1 MKPLVLWLLQSAT
14 WTVTPAAPTVGDTV
28 VIERTLTEGVAGARA
43 QVDAIQGGP
52 SIEALRAPD
61 VSYQDGQVR
70 VRHTVAVFG
79 RAVEQDMPSIDLI
92 FPDGSIQTIPGGSV
106 AFAVRS
112 VLPASDTLPEPRW
125 SQPPI
130 QRRLTAVTYPVLFTL
145 LAVSFSV
152 GWGMVRRRSRPV
164 PSWAGSVA
172 RGAEPPL
179 TRWISCGEPRAVAAW
194 MGERVRR
201 RLAALVPEA
210 GIALD
215 VEECMNVI
223 RKERPDWP
231 HRELADL
238 LRTLERACF
247 APAVPSDVLAVADDV
262 DELLGRL
269 EAPQTTETS

>member
-1 MKPLVLWLLQSAT
+1 
-14 WTVTPAAPTVGDTV
+14 
-28 VIERTLTEGVAGARA
+28 
-43 QVDAIQGGP
+43 
-52 SIEALRAPD
+52 
-61 VSYQDGQVR
+61 
-70 VRHTVAVFG
+70 
-79 RAVEQDMPSIDLI
+79 
-92 FPDGSIQTIPGGSV
+92 
-106 AFAVRS
+106 
-112 VLPASDTLPEPRW
+112 
-125 SQPPI
+125 
-130 QRRLTAVTYPVLFTL
+130 
-145 LAVSFSV
+145 
-152 GWGMVRRRSRPV
+152 
-164 PSWAGSVA
+164 
-172 RGAEPPL
+172 
-179 TRWISCGEPRAVAAW
+179 